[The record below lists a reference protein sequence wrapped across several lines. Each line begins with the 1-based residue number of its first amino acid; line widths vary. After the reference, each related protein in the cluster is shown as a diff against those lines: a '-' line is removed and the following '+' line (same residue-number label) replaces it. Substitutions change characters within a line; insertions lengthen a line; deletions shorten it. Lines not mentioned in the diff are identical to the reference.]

1 MSSLDPI
8 VEIKNES
15 IDYLSVQ
22 EISELIVSKGNEI
35 RELKGQKADKAA
47 ISVAVKELLTLKEK

>member
-1 MSSLDPI
+1 LDPI

-15 IDYLSVQ
+15 IDSVSVQ